1 MSFFLGPADL
11 KRGEGSAWQVQCVE
25 DGSLNRVSTETFRW
39 AVKVAFSG
47 ADLDDVMIWSDF
59 DHVAGRLT
67 VKELVGSSATSGVE
81 AWKWWQF
88 AKEKSPGTVVKFVT
102 SSRRLAEECFILF
115 YQLLDVEHSG
125 VVQVPALNLPSYKH
139 MPLYVQFVGLGPG
152 GTPKRLTNLR

>member
-1 MSFFLGPADL
+1 MVRPKTDEHKPPQWIRRRHFEFFFGGPADL

-47 ADLDDVMIWSDF
+47 ADLDDVMICADF

-81 AWKWWQF
+81 TWKWWQF

-102 SSRRLAEECFILF
+102 SSHRLAEECFLF
-115 YQLLDVEHSG
+115 YFINFLMWSIVELCKCQL
-125 VVQVPALNLPSYKH
+125 
-139 MPLYVQFVGLGPG
+139 
-152 GTPKRLTNLR
+152 